1 MENKNTI
8 SAASIETEM
17 KEAYVDYAMSV
28 IVARA
33 LPDARDGFKPVHRRI
48 IYTMFEEHITPDKK
62 FRKSAATVGNVLARY
77 HPHGDA
83 SVYDAMVRLAQPFS
97 MRYPLVWPQGNFGS
111 LDGDPPAHMRYTEA
125 KLARLAMDMVQDIG
139 KNTVDWRP
147 NFDNSTQE
155 PVILPLL
162 FPNLLINGS
171 EGIAVGMACH
181 IPPHNLGETI
191 DACIAL
197 LRNPNITINELMQY
211 VKGPDFPTGAL
222 IVGTNGIRRAY
233 LTGRGRL
240 LMRAVAHREE
250 IDGCTAVVVDEIP
263 YLVNKAS
270 LVEKAAQAIKDKKI
284 NGVRDLRDES
294 SRKGIRIVFELKKKI
309 DPDVAEREIFSNT
322 YLETGYSIVMLALVD
337 NAPKI
342 LNLREALSCF
352 IDHRVEVVTRRT
364 TYDLNKA
371 KARLHIV
378 EGLLKALEHIHEII
392 AIIKGSANTGVAK
405 ASLMER
411 YEFSELQVQA
421 VLDMRLQRLTHL
433 ERSKLEEER
442 DQLIKTINWLQ
453 ELLDNRDKMN
463 EVITT
468 EFLEVKA
475 RYNDERRTRIVHFD
489 NTPADVFT
497 DIDDDSDVSE
507 YDSSEEIDVDYS
519 DDSGDYEER
528 HSEPNFDNLEEEIGS
543 DNNMSERTE
552 AYGNVENGY
561 DTEEADLDEADEEA
575 QDALEVDY
583 AGNYE
588 DDGEVGEGIG
598 KAESTDN

>member
-1 MENKNTI
+1 
-8 SAASIETEM
+8 
-17 KEAYVDYAMSV
+17 
-28 IVARA
+28 
-33 LPDARDGFKPVHRRI
+33 
-48 IYTMFEEHITPDKK
+48 
-62 FRKSAATVGNVLARY
+62 
-77 HPHGDA
+77 
-83 SVYDAMVRLAQPFS
+83 
-97 MRYPLVWPQGNFGS
+97 
-111 LDGDPPAHMRYTEA
+111 
-125 KLARLAMDMVQDIG
+125 
-139 KNTVDWRP
+139 
-147 NFDNSTQE
+147 
-155 PVILPLL
+155 
-162 FPNLLINGS
+162 
-171 EGIAVGMACH
+171 
-181 IPPHNLGETI
+181 
-191 DACIAL
+191 
-197 LRNPNITINELMQY
+197 
-211 VKGPDFPTGAL
+211 
-222 IVGTNGIRRAY
+222 
-233 LTGRGRL
+233 
-240 LMRAVAHREE
+240 MRAVAHREE
-250 IDGCTAVVVDEIP
+250 IDGCIAVVVDEIP

-543 DNNMSERTE
+543 DNNMSEQTE